1 MPRRLPPPT
10 CRRGSTKIPL
20 PTTRRRQGGRPKHR
34 TSPWSRKWVAFR
46 TALRN
51 SPVTP
56 SSVPTLGKVFMLY
69 TWRPGVTESNE
80 LEISIIQAWSDNN
93 ALSVALYWKLS
104 SVEAVIFSGFTLSN
118 RPDGKSLT
126 TQPFNWPDWLLLLHP
141 YRPPSGEKPAPYTS
155 RERGDSQTTPNYS
168 VHRAYESTDHVNCY
182 LSQPHQSFSDCHA
195 RNEGSEFLPDGDTH
209 MPT

>member
-1 MPRRLPPPT
+1 MSRRSPPPT
-10 CRRGSTKIPL
+10 CKRSSVKIPL
-20 PTTRRRQGGRPKHR
+20 PTTRRRQGGRHKHR
-34 TSPWSRKWVAFR
+34 TSLWSRKWVAFR

-56 SSVPTLGKVFMLY
+56 LSAPTLGKVFMLH
-69 TWRPGVTESNE
+69 TWRLGVTGSNE

-93 ALSVALYWKLS
+93 ALSVASYWKLS
-104 SVEAVIFSGFTLSN
+104 SVEAVIFSGFTLLN
-118 RPDGKSLT
+118 PPDGKPLT

-155 RERGDSQTTPNYS
+155 PERGDSPTTPNYS
-168 VHRAYESTDHVNCY
+168 VHRAYESTNHVKCQ
-182 LSQPHQSFSDCHA
+182 LSQSHQSLSDCYA